1 MKKRILSVISLILA
15 MVFVLC
21 SCGTNKSVSV
31 DGSTDDCVKLVMY
44 LIGDEPEDYDEV
56 LTQVN
61 TMLKEDINA
70 ELEVRWMAWGEWSQK
85 YPMLLSSG
93 EPFDLIYTVGY
104 MGFQNY
110 AQSKGF
116 KDITELFPKFA
127 PKTYEALSKENLE
140 KVTYDGKIYA
150 VPANFLE
157 VNPNGYV
164 VRGDLREKYNLPK
177 VDSLDTF
184 FAYLDA
190 VKQNESIMPFN
201 ASVSDSISNFGW
213 SSAASV
219 AYWDYSTDNYDDFF
233 IEYDRPEYLE
243 FLKKMREGYEK
254 GYWSKDVI
262 MNKLSSKDAF
272 INGTSAAT
280 VSNMKNFAD
289 LYATVNIDHPEWKI
303 EWCPLEYSKN
313 YPTLLSSNGA
323 GVAVSNSSKN
333 PDRALMLLEL
343 FNTDERYFNL
353 TTYGIEGKNYVIN
366 ADGML
371 ELPEGVTA
379 DNNGFP
385 ADGAGNYGWRNN
397 EYMKSFVRE
406 WKDYD
411 TYEAAI
417 MENTKWNPYNGFA
430 FDSTKIQNQ
439 LTAISSVTEQY
450 LKPLYWG
457 TIEPEAG
464 LKEMREKLKA
474 AGFDEV
480 FEEVTRQAKEYLNN
494 RTGATE

>member
-1 MKKRILSVISLILA
+1 MKKKILSIIALLLV
-15 MVFVLC
+15 MTFVLC
-21 SCGTNKSVSV
+21 SCGRSGSVSTN
-31 DGSTDDCVKLVMY
+31 GSTDEHVKLVMY
-44 LIGDEPEDYDEV
+44 LIGDEPDDYDEV
-56 LTQVN
+56 LSQVN

-104 MGFQNY
+104 MGFQDY
-110 AQSKGF
+110 AQNKGF
-116 KDITELFPKFA
+116 MDITELFPKFA
-127 PKTYEALSKENLE
+127 PKTYEKLSKENLE
-140 KVTYDGKIYA
+140 KVSYDGKIYA

-184 FAYLDA
+184 FMYLDA
-190 VKQNESIMPFN
+190 VKQNETIMPFN
-201 ASVSDSISNFGW
+201 AAVTDTIDNFGW
-213 SSAASV
+213 SGVGAHT
-219 AYWDYSTDNYDDFF
+219 YWDYSGDDYSDLF
-233 IEYDRPEYLE
+233 IMYDRPEYLD

-289 LYATVNIDHPEWKI
+289 LYATVNETHPEWKI
-303 EWCPLEYSKN
+303 EWAPIEYGKN

-343 FNTDERYFNL
+343 LNQDERYFNL
-353 TTYGIEGKNYVIN
+353 TTYGIEGKNYVVN
-366 ADGML
+366 ADGYL
-371 ELPEGVTA
+371 ELPEGVTSE
-379 DNNGFP
+379 NNGFP

-397 EYMKSFVRE
+397 DFMKSFVRE
-406 WKDYD
+406 WAEYD
-411 TYEAAI
+411 TYEAEI
-417 MENTKWNPYNGFA
+417 MKNTKWNPYNGFA
-430 FDSTKIQNQ
+430 VDTTKIQNQ
-439 LTAISSVTEQY
+439 LTAISSVSEQY

-457 TIEPEAG
+457 TIDPETGLQEMRGNLKSAG
-464 LKEMREKLKA
+464 LDDVFAEVKTQAIAYLDSR
-474 AGFDEV
+474 AGE
-480 FEEVTRQAKEYLNN
+480 
-494 RTGATE
+494 

>member
-1 MKKRILSVISLILA
+1 MKKKILSVIALLLVMA
-15 MVFVLC
+15 FVLC
-21 SCGTNKSVSV
+21 ACGRSGSVSTG
-31 DGSTDDCVKLVMY
+31 GSTEEHVKLVMY
-44 LIGDEPEDYDEV
+44 LIGDEPDDYDEV
-56 LTQVN
+56 LAQVN

-104 MGFQNY
+104 MGFQDY
-110 AQSKGF
+110 AQNKGF
-116 KDITELFPKFA
+116 RDITELFPKFA

-140 KVTYDGKIYA
+140 KVSYNGKIYA

-177 VDSLDTF
+177 VDSIDTF
-184 FAYLDA
+184 FMYLDA
-190 VKQNESIMPFN
+190 VKQNETIMPFN
-201 ASVSDSISNFGW
+201 AAVTDTIDNFGW
-213 SSAASV
+213 SGVGAHT
-219 AYWDYSTDNYDDFF
+219 YWDYSGDNYRDLF
-233 IEYDRPEYLE
+233 IMYDRPEYLD

-289 LYATVNIDHPEWKI
+289 LYATVNETHPEWKI
-303 EWCPLEYSKN
+303 EWAPIEYGKN

-343 FNTDERYFNL
+343 LNQDERYFNL
-353 TTYGIEGKNYVIN
+353 TTYGIEGKNYVVN
-366 ADGML
+366 ADGYL
-371 ELPEGVTA
+371 ELPEGVTSE
-379 DNNGFP
+379 NNGFP

-397 EYMKSFVRE
+397 DFMKSFVRE
-406 WKDYD
+406 WAEYD
-411 TYEAAI
+411 TYEAEI
-417 MENTKWNPYNGFA
+417 MKNTKWNPYNGFA
-430 FDSTKIQNQ
+430 VDTTKIQNQ
-439 LTAISSVTEQY
+439 LTAISSVSEQY

-457 TIEPEAG
+457 TIDPETG
-464 LKEMREKLKA
+464 LKEMREKLGA
-474 AGFDEV
+474 AGLDDVFAEV
-480 FEEVTRQAKEYLNN
+480 KTQAIAYLDS
-494 RTGATE
+494 RAGE